1 MGAGSAASGRVWMR
15 RWLKRLARVVAAIL
29 LLLIAFEGFTV
40 ARAKWRTPAI
50 LAANAHPVTT
60 VDQIGA
66 RRVAMLLKVEDPGFF
81 HHHGVDFSTP
91 GQGATTMTQS
101 LVKRLYFPGG
111 FHPGFAKIEQSLV
124 ARFVFDPATTKRQ
137 QLDMFLNLASF
148 GNQQGRQVTGFAD
161 AARTFYGKDLTA
173 LDDRQFLGLVAMLM
187 APNALDPVRHAGD
200 NAERVRRI
208 VALLGGRCRPR
219 GVTDVRYPDCG
230 TVDLKPRWPATPM

>member
-1 MGAGSAASGRVWMR
+1 MRQWAKRGAMAA
-15 RWLKRLARVVAAIL
+15 AAIIL
-29 LLLIAFEGFTV
+29 LLLAWEAFTV
-40 ARAKWRTPAI
+40 IRARSRTQAI
-50 LAANAHPVTT
+50 LAANAHPATT
-60 VDQIGA
+60 IDQIGA

-111 FHPGFAKIEQSLV
+111 FSPGFAKIEQSLI

-148 GNQQGRQVTGFAD
+148 GNEQGRQVTGFAD
-161 AARTFYGKDLTA
+161 AARTFFGKPLAA
-173 LDDRQFLGLVAMLM
+173 LDDRQFISLVAMLI

-200 NAERVRRI
+200 NAERARRI
-208 VALLGGRCRPR
+208 MALLAGRCRPR
-219 GVTDVRYPDCG
+219 GVTDVRYPDCATADG
-230 TVDLKPRWPATPM
+230 KPRWPATPL

>member
-1 MGAGSAASGRVWMR
+1 MGRVA
-15 RWLKRLARVVAAIL
+15 KRVAALVGIIL
-29 LLLIAFEGFTV
+29 LLFV
-40 ARAKWRTPAI
+40 AWEVFAVIRATSRTPGI

-111 FHPGFAKIEQSLV
+111 FHPGFAKIEQSLI
-124 ARFVFDPATTKRQ
+124 ARFVFDPAANKRR
-137 QLDMFLNLASF
+137 QLDLFLSLASF
-148 GNQQGRQVTGFAD
+148 GKQQGRQVTGFAD
-161 AARTFYGKDLTA
+161 AARTFYGKELTA

-187 APNALDPVRHAGD
+187 APNALDPVRHPGE

-208 VALLGGRCRPR
+208 VALLAGHCRPR
-219 GVTDVRYPDCG
+219 GVTDVRYPDCATADG
-230 TVDLKPRWPATPM
+230 KPRWPATAM

>member
-1 MGAGSAASGRVWMR
+1 MR
-15 RWLKRLARVVAAIL
+15 PWFKRIGTLIGLVL
-29 LLLIAFEGFTV
+29 LLFIAWEVFAV
-40 ARAKWRTPAI
+40 MRAKARTPGI

-111 FHPGFAKIEQSLV
+111 FTPGFAKIEQSLI
-124 ARFVFDPATTKRQ
+124 ARFVFDPAASKRQ

-148 GNQQGRQVTGFAD
+148 GHQQGRDVIGFAA
-161 AARTFYGKDLTA
+161 AARTFYGKDLAA

-187 APNALDPVRHAGD
+187 APNGLDPVRHAGD

-208 VALLGGRCRPR
+208 VALIEGRCRPR
-219 GVTDVRYPDCG
+219 GVTDVRYPDCAIA
-230 TVDLKPRWPATPM
+230 DPKPRWPATAM